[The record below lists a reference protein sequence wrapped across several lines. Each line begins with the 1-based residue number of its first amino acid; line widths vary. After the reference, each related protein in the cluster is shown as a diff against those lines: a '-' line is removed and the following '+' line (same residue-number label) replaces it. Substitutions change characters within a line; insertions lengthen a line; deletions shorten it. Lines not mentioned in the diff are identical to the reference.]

1 MFSSHF
7 VFLYCELCIHL
18 LCPFFSSCL
27 FLIDCQEFLA
37 FSLNVSSLLTLRVSE
52 ILFPS
57 FPCYFY
63 SLLIVSFDK
72 QRFFLFMSINLY
84 IFSLKLVIFPSCV
97 RNLFSQYHE
106 DILLYHQLEFFVFC
120 FLHLCLQ
127 STWNWF
133 LGRLKF
139 FHIFHMSSLSS
150 QCHVL
155 KSVLSLLLSY
165 CYLYHKLCLYINEVL
180 SSVVHWFICLYWCQ
194 HCTVLITI
202 VL

>member
-1 MFSSHF
+1 MDKWLFTYRLIRFSFRWCSVLASCWGAGTELNTESLSYEVPISQHLLVALICIFLITDDEVEHFFMFSSHF

-18 LCPFFSSCL
+18 LCQFFSSCL

-127 STWNWF
+127 STWN
-133 LGRLKF
+133 
-139 FHIFHMSSLSS
+139 
-150 QCHVL
+150 
-155 KSVLSLLLSY
+155 
-165 CYLYHKLCLYINEVL
+165 
-180 SSVVHWFICLYWCQ
+180 
-194 HCTVLITI
+194 
-202 VL
+202 